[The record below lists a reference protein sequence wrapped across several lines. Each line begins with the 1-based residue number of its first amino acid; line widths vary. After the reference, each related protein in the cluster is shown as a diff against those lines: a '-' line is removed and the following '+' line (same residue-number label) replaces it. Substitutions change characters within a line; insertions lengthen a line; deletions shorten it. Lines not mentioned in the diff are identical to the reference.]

1 MVSRKQLVGFIVVLV
16 AFLIQGIALSGAYDD
31 VQGIELND
39 IIDISFDR
47 YIDGDPTAGYDDAN
61 PFQLT
66 VNSAYINVIFVNE
79 MIGMKVGE
87 VKPSIKWTVDEG
99 GGIFTEYEYV
109 DTKIVRLVYDAT
121 PSTSPI
127 GQTILTIF
135 GIILGIGIVVAAI
148 FLYFRVIQPRFLSK
162 KCLVCGNQAS
172 SKCSNCGLFI
182 CSECAIKGC
191 PECGSRKY
199 IRL

>member
-1 MVSRKQLVGFIVVLV
+1 MVSRKQLVGFFVVLV
-16 AFLIQGIALSGAYDD
+16 AILIQGTALSCAYDD
-31 VQGIELND
+31 IHGIELND
-39 IIDISFDR
+39 IVDISFDR
-47 YIDGDPTAGYDDAN
+47 YINGEQTTGYDDEN

-79 MIGMKVGE
+79 IIGMKVGE

-109 DTKIVRLVYDAT
+109 DTKIVRLVKDFT
-121 PSTSPI
+121 PSKPPI
-127 GQTILTIF
+127 GQVILTIS
-135 GIILGIGIVVAAI
+135 GIILGIGTVVAVI

-162 KCLVCGNQAS
+162 KCLTCGNQAT
-172 SKCSNCGLFI
+172 SKCAKCGLFI
-182 CSECAIKGC
+182 CSECMVKGC
-191 PECGSRKY
+191 QDCGSRKF